1 MGEAKELIKK
11 LVEVGNKTEEVVNE
25 MKGWGGVVQF
35 DIDGEKFYVKY
46 SDDGTAEF
54 FEGDAGGANFTII
67 ANDEY
72 WTRVMKG
79 EEDPVMG
86 FMTGKYKIQ
95 GNIMESQ
102 RLAGVL
108 KKVKLKICKFYFLF
122 LCLFSKF

>member
-1 MGEAKELIKK
+1 MGEAKELVKK
-11 LVEVGNKTEEVVNE
+11 LVEVGNQTEEVVNE
-25 MKGWGGVVQF
+25 MKGWGGTVQF

-54 FEGDAGGANFTII
+54 VEGDAGGANFTII
-67 ANDEY
+67 ASDEY
-72 WTRVMKG
+72 WTKVMKG

-102 RLAGVL
+102 KLAGVL
-108 KKVKLKICKFYFLF
+108 KKVKL
-122 LCLFSKF
+122 